1 MIDKDELIVKL
12 QRLGYE
18 TVMDNRVPCI
28 LVDEMPD
35 DKQKKKYIKLMDE
48 LGYNASWGII
58 KKQHEN
64 RS

>member
-12 QRLGYE
+12 QQLGYE

-35 DKQKKKYIKLMDE
+35 DKQKKKYIKLMGE